1 MKKLIVICLIISGI
15 ATAIPASAK
24 QQHRVSAKD
33 EKALSKAFAD
43 NNQDDASNRTG
54 FSLGLRHVEKGKYIA
69 PGSIGAIQIFP
80 INTVTGGF
88 TYAFS

>member
-1 MKKLIVICLIISGI
+1 MKKLIVIGLIISGI
-15 ATAIPASAK
+15 ATAIPASAR
-24 QQHRVSAKD
+24 QQYHAGAKD

-43 NNQDDASNRTG
+43 NNQDDASSGAG

-69 PGSIGAIQIFP
+69 PGSISAIQIFP

-88 TYAFS
+88 TYDFS